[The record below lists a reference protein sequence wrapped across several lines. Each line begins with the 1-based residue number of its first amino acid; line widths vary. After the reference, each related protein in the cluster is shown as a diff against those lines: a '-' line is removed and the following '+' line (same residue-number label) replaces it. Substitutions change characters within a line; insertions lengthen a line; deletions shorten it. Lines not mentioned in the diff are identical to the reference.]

1 MRSIKEIDKEIEI
14 TTEDIRVKKEKVKE
28 LDKKLLALL
37 QEKSKTVEKLLE
49 GKM

>member
-1 MRSIKEIDKEIEI
+1 MRSIKEIDEEIET

-37 QEKSKTVEKLLE
+37 QEKSKTAEKLLE

>member
-1 MRSIKEIDKEIEI
+1 MRSIKEIDKEIET
-14 TTEDIRVKKEKVKE
+14 TTEDIRIKKEKVKE

>member
-1 MRSIKEIDKEIEI
+1 MRSIKEIDKEIET

-49 GKM
+49 EKM